1 MVLIKIKYIVWV
13 INLKVYFR
21 TNFDR
26 KIGIGHLS
34 RTYNL
39 YLELKKIY
47 KCKVVIDSEQKN
59 IPFFKN
65 SKNLLYLYGKNKFE
79 SEKKDA
85 ELFIKKNLR
94 NKKNIVIV
102 DDYRLGKLWEKKI
115 SPYASKIVAIDDFI
129 QRKHCADILV
139 NTKPELN
146 IISPETLK
154 VIKNYNKNGAE
165 LLLGSKYSIINNLFA
180 KKNNIKNR
188 KSFNITFYNG
198 GSGNILIYA
207 KIIKLIT
214 KIQKKVTINLVCGPF
229 AKNTNFVISKYK
241 KKRNIKI
248 INKNEDFYKTL
259 INTNLLV
266 GSCGLISFEAAK
278 IKLPS
283 ILFVMNENQKIN
295 KNTLEEIGHYFILD
309 KKDIKNSKKVA
320 ALIMICFQNYKRIK
334 RIMNQSKFDVNHDGK
349 KLIIKSILKKK

>member
-1 MVLIKIKYIVWV
+1 MKKLITLIPIIFFFSCGDKVREEIIERYYNGQKKTLVKYKGEGSEEV
-13 INLKVYFR
+13 I
-21 TNFDR
+21 
-26 KIGIGHLS
+26 
-34 RTYNL
+34 
-39 YLELKKIY
+39 LERLIY
-47 KCKVVIDSEQKN
+47 SDSGDTT
-59 IPFFKN
+59 I
-65 SKNLLYLYGKNKFE
+65 
-79 SEKKDA
+79 
-85 ELFIKKNLR
+85 
-94 NKKNIVIV
+94 
-102 DDYRLGKLWEKKI
+102 WE
-115 SPYASKIVAIDDFI
+115 
-129 QRKHCADILV
+129 
-139 NTKPELN
+139 
-146 IISPETLK
+146 
-154 VIKNYNKNGAE
+154 NYNKNGAE

-214 KIQKKVTINLVCGPF
+214 KIQKKITINLVCGPF
-229 AKNTNFVISKYK
+229 AKNTKFVISKYK

-320 ALIMICFQNYKRIK
+320 ALIMKCFQ
-334 RIMNQSKFDVNHDGK
+334 
-349 KLIIKSILKKK
+349 KSVLKMMI